1 MASHKTTLKQAAF
14 LKGMAEAHV
23 AKLSALGYRV
33 RFDEDQLILAA
44 GERSTHFYVLLS
56 GSACVEVSTPVYTV
70 CVQVINPGDAC
81 GWSSLLY
88 RQDTLF
94 QVRAREACTGLCWD
108 GTQLAL
114 ACREDR
120 ELGLAFSWR
129 LLELVAGRVRATES
143 KLAEFCGAVALKN
156 PCR

>member
-1 MASHKTTLKQAAF
+1 MVGQKITLKRAAF
-14 LKGMAEAHV
+14 LKGMEEPHL
-23 AKLSALGYRV
+23 AKLSDLGHRV
-33 RFDEDQLILAA
+33 RFAEDQLILSA

-56 GSACVEVSTPVYTV
+56 GSACVEVRTPVYTV
-70 CVQVINPGDAC
+70 CIQVINPGDAC

-108 GTQLAL
+108 GAQLFS

-120 ELGLAFSWR
+120 EFGLAFYWR
-129 LLELVAGRVRATES
+129 LLELVAGRVKATES
-143 KLAEFCGAVALKN
+143 KLAEFCGTV
-156 PCR
+156 PITRPS